1 MVAGEGVEGSG
12 EIAEVLENDE
22 KTLGMWVGDEARG
35 EVELFKVG
43 TLAAEAAGA
52 EAHCVG
58 GGGGEGGWEG
68 DFVRDGGFVV
78 FWI

>member
-22 KTLGMWVGDEARG
+22 KTLGMWVGDEARE

-52 EAHCVG
+52 EVHCVD
-58 GGGGEGGWEG
+58 GGGGECGWEG
-68 DFVRDGGFVV
+68 DFVRDSGFVV
-78 FWI
+78 FGV